1 MRFPYASQQIR
12 AGSVLRWA
20 NLNATDQCGRSK
32 MKTEAATLALAHRF
46 FRIMAVALA
55 ALAAAAGTAF
65 AKDSEEVI
73 GGVRVHVWEPDQRTI
88 VRQPVIFFSH
98 GFHGCSTQSKFLM
111 RAFADAGYIVF
122 APNHHDATCN
132 NGDQNIWD
140 KPQVGLRKPERWKD
154 TTFRNRAD
162 DFKKVIAALKSQ
174 KQWNSK
180 INWNEMGLVGHS
192 LGGYT
197 VLGMSGAR
205 PSWRVNGV
213 KATLALSPYVGPY
226 LKTDALQHLSAP
238 VMYQG
243 GTRDIFVTPKVRRPG
258 GGYDL
263 SKGPKYYVEFTGA
276 GHLTWTDLGLFTR
289 KRIIETSLAFMDRYV
304 RGKSDNMPL
313 KDIAGL
319 PGVSDFRFDGG

>member
-1 MRFPYASQQIR
+1 MRQARR
-12 AGSVLRWA
+12 AHILVRNLSRFIAIVLA
-20 NLNATDQCGRSK
+20 GL
-32 MKTEAATLALAHRF
+32 LAVTGA
-46 FRIMAVALA
+46 
-55 ALAAAAGTAF
+55 AF
-65 AKDSEEVI
+65 ANDSEEII
-73 GGVRVHVWEPDQRTI
+73 GGVNVHVWQPDQLMTA
-88 VRQPVIFFSH
+88 RQPVIFFSH

-111 RAFADAGYIVF
+111 RAFAEAGYIVF
-122 APNHHDATCN
+122 APNHRDATCN
-132 NGDQNIWD
+132 NGHQNIWD
-140 KPQVGLRKPERWKD
+140 KPQVSLRKPERWKD

-162 DFKKVIAALKSQ
+162 DFMKVISALTSDR
-174 KQWNSK
+174 QWNSR

-205 PSWRVNGV
+205 QSWRIPGV

-226 LKTDALQHLSAP
+226 LDKDSLQHLEAP

-289 KRIIETSLAFMDRYV
+289 KRIVETSLAFMDRYV
-304 RGKSDNMPL
+304 RGKTSGMPL
-313 KDIAGL
+313 KEIADL
-319 PGVSDFRFDGG
+319 PGVSDFRYDIK